1 MFLLKQLGHTDH
13 QCTAPEAIG
22 QWPEPLVMFKSTM
35 IRSEQPATEI
45 IPSGDMLALDCVIV
59 RCVQNIFGVSV

>member
-1 MFLLKQLGHTDH
+1 MLGALGHTDH
-13 QCTAPEAIG
+13 GCTAPEVIG

-35 IRSEQPATEI
+35 TRSEQPATEI